1 MLLAKADR
9 IGVMSR
15 EEKNMKLVSLF
26 SVMRFSLMIENFE
39 G

>member
-9 IGVMSR
+9 IGEMSR

-26 SVMRFSLMIENFE
+26 SVMRFPLMIENFE